1 MIVFLAS
8 ECGWDHDFIL
18 DHLTWTQLRT
28 YYELI
33 NKKKLRELKIKT
45 IAMFNAVAYSYGSM
59 KKEAFMKFIDKLDP
73 PKITKDGTAAFENMK
88 DAGFPVEES
97 E

>member
-8 ECGWDHDFIL
+8 ECGWDHNYIL
-18 DHLTWTQLRT
+18 DNLTWAQLRT

-59 KKEAFMKFIDKLDP
+59 KKEPFMKFLNKLDP
-73 PKITKDGTAAFENMK
+73 PKMTKDGSAAFNEMK
-88 DAGFPVEES
+88 DAGFPVEDK
-97 E
+97 